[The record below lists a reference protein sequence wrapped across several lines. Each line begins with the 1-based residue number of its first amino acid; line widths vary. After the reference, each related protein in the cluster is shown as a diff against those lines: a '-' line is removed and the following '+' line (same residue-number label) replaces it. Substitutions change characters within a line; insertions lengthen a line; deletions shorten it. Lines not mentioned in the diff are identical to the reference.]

1 MIDLTHR
8 MDAINKAIETEF
20 SRLNSAIN
28 SKCGVV
34 VMARRNGTWHLCAED
49 GSPVARFNIAPFPNC
64 GAVAVLCDLQIE
76 PAYRGV
82 GLGRLLH
89 ELRIQAAKQA
99 GVRVLLAT
107 VQEDNENA
115 QRLLKK
121 WRKVS
126 AFVNPET
133 GNHIGLWL
141 VQV

>member
-1 MIDLTHR
+1 MIDLTNR
-8 MDAINKAIETEF
+8 IEAINEAIRAEF
-20 SRLNSAIN
+20 ARLNSVIN

-49 GSPVARFNIAPFPNC
+49 GSPVARFNVATFPNC
-64 GAVAVLCDLQIE
+64 GAVAVLCDLHIE
-76 PAYRGV
+76 PPYRGV

-89 ELRIQAAKQA
+89 ELRMRAAQQA

-107 VQEDNENA
+107 VQEDNEDA
-115 QRLLKK
+115 QRLFGK

>member
-1 MIDLTHR
+1 
-8 MDAINKAIETEF
+8 
-20 SRLNSAIN
+20 
-28 SKCGVV
+28 
-34 VMARRNGTWHLCAED
+34 MARRNGTWHLCAED

-76 PAYRGV
+76 PPYRGV

-133 GNHIGLWL
+133 DHQLGLVAVE
-141 VQV
+141 VQYERLSRAGVWVGE